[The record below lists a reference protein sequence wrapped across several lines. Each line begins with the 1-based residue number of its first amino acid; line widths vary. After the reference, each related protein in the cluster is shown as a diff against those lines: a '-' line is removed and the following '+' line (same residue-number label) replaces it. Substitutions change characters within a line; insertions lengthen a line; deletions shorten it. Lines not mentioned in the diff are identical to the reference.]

1 MSTIT
6 TTTNPVATE
15 SDLSDPFNTTT
26 TTSPNNAPV
35 FNQATPARTTGGIID
50 TATQSAED
58 ECNEN
63 LPDYETLRQ
72 NNLQK
77 INKYYNETLGKYKN
91 NYSDYLNKINSADED
106 DRQNAN
112 TQLKPRVKT
121 YNDHLIKINKEMIA
135 KVNLTND
142 LMVKQKEE
150 LDLKRKRVHTNYK
163 KIDNL
168 KLKNRQLKNDNQG
181 KESNLTDSNQ
191 LIKSNNTYK
200 YGIIGVNILALVVIM
215 ALLLYLYMK

>member
-1 MSTIT
+1 MSAT
-6 TTTNPVATE
+6 TQPMITE
-15 SDLSDPFNTTT
+15 SDLIDPLNTTT
-26 TTSPNNAPV
+26 TTTPNTAPTYT
-35 FNQATPARTTGGIID
+35 QATPTRTTNGVIESSDNGN
-50 TATQSAED
+50 QCKED
-58 ECNEN
+58 

-72 NNLQK
+72 QNLQK
-77 INKYYNETLGKYKN
+77 INKYYNDTLGKYKN

-121 YNDHLIKINKEMIA
+121 YNEHLIKINKEMIA

-150 LDLKRKRVHTNYK
+150 LDLKRKRVQSNYN

-168 KLKNRQLKNDNQG
+168 KLKNRQLTNDNQG
-181 KESNLTDSNQ
+181 RQSNLNESNE
-191 LIKSNNTYK
+191 LIKSNDTFK
-200 YGIIGVNILALVVIM
+200 YGIIGANILALVVIV
-215 ALLLYLYMK
+215 ALLFYLYMK